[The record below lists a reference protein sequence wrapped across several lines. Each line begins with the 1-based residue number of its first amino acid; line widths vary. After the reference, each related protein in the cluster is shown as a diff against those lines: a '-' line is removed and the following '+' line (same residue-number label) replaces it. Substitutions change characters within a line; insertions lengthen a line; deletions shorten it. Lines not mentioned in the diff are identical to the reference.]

1 MVGSVSLTI
10 SDNIGTIEF
19 HHPKGNSLPK
29 KLLNEL
35 AEEITV
41 AGSDKKIAV
50 IVLKSSGNGAF
61 CAGASFDELADID
74 STKKGTHFFSGFAK
88 VILAMK
94 NCPKLIL
101 CRVQGKAVGGGVGI
115 IAAADY
121 AIASSEAS
129 IKLSE
134 LNLGIGPFVIAP
146 VVERKI
152 GVSAL
157 SSLSINASNW
167 RSANWANEKGLYNDV
182 FESIDLLDKAIK
194 TLATNLSKSSPEAMK
209 ALKNV
214 LWEGF
219 EFLEN
224 ELKKRAQLSGKLAQ
238 SEFTKNFIDQFKS

>member
-19 HHPKGNSLPK
+19 QHPKGNSLPK

-35 AEEITV
+35 AEEINA

-50 IVLKSSGNGAF
+50 IVLKSVGNGAF
-61 CAGASFDELADID
+61 CAGASFDELAEID
-74 STKKGTHFFSGFAK
+74 SNEKGSQFFSGFAK

-152 GVSAL
+152 GISAL
-157 SSLSINASNW
+157 SSLSINASSW

-182 FESIDLLDKAIK
+182 FESSYLLDEAIN
-194 TLATNLSKSSPEAMK
+194 TLATNLSKSSPEAMME
-209 ALKNV
+209 LKNV

-219 EFLEN
+219 ELMEDK
-224 ELKKRAQLSGKLAQ
+224 LKKRAQISGALAQ
-238 SEFTKNFIDQFKS
+238 SDFTKKFIEQFKS